1 MQASSPSASSS
12 TPDKEDRHFVT
23 ALARGLD
30 VLSCFRSGDKALGN
44 QEIAKR
50 CKLPKST
57 VSRLT
62 YTLTKLGYLIQMEE
76 SGKYRLGTATLA
88 LGSYMMARLD
98 VRQLAKPMMEELA
111 EFAKATVSLG
121 TRDRLAMLYVENC
134 RSSAS
139 LTLSVDIGSRIPI
152 INSAIGR
159 AYLAVTNEAERNEIL
174 ERVREYDEQAWPAID
189 AAIRAARED
198 YRTLGCTR
206 SFGDLQP
213 HVNGIAAAFN
223 PGGGLP
229 VMAISCAG
237 PAFSLSQDFLLQEV
251 RPRLIEL
258 VRKLEASAGRV

>member
-1 MQASSPSASSS
+1 MQASPVPTSPPVAQ
-12 TPDKEDRHFVT
+12 PEDRHFVT

-30 VLSCFRSGDKALGN
+30 VLSCFRSGDTALGN

-50 CKLPKST
+50 CKLAKST

-62 YTLTKLGYLIQMEE
+62 YTLTKRGYLIQVEE
-76 SGKYRLGTATLA
+76 SGKYRLGMATLA
-88 LGSYMMARLD
+88 LGSYMLARLD
-98 VRQLAKPMMEELA
+98 VRQLARPLMQELA

-121 TRDRLAMLYVENC
+121 TRDRLSMLYVENC

-139 LTLSVDIGSRIPI
+139 LTLSVDVGSRISI
-152 INSAIGR
+152 INSALGR
-159 AYLAVTNEAERNEIL
+159 AYLAVTSAQERDEIL
-174 ERVREYDEQAWPAID
+174 ERVREYDEQAWPATQQTIQ
-189 AAIRAARED
+189 AALDD

-213 HVNGIAAAFN
+213 QVNGIAVAFN

-229 VMAISCAG
+229 IMAISCAG
-237 PAFSLSQDFLLQEV
+237 PAFSLSQEFLLDEA

-258 VRKLEASAGRV
+258 ARKLEASAGRF